1 MAISGRL
8 LLELNNLQN
17 LNIKIIS
24 RFPINFKRTFNKLKN
39 AFFLKVYNS
48 VNKTTSDKLHLLK
61 NALHKKVIGE
71 IREDNEKNHVWI
83 GTRGEND

>member
-24 RFPINFKRTFNKLKN
+24 RFPLTLTRTFNKLKN
-39 AFFLKVYNS
+39 AFFLKFYNS
-48 VNKTTSDKLHLLK
+48 VNKTTFDKLHLLK
-61 NALHKKVIGE
+61 NVLHKNVSSE
-71 IREDNEKNHVWI
+71 TREDSEKKSCLDIHKKSK
-83 GTRGEND
+83 